1 MKNYFL
7 LLFVGITF
15 LNCSNNDDNSQE
27 LQLIGTWN
35 WVESSGGIDGRTETP
50 TSTGNSMKIEIS
62 SNSVKRYLNGNLES
76 ELTYSTEFEEYN
88 GEQWLKII
96 YENEWEQHVDLN
108 TDYLILYDRCS
119 DCFQYEYV
127 RE

>member
-7 LLFVGITF
+7 LLFIGVTF
-15 LNCSNNDDNSQE
+15 LNCSNDDDNTQQSQ
-27 LQLIGTWN
+27 LAGTWY

-50 TSTGNSMKIEIS
+50 NSTGNSMKIEITN
-62 SNSVKRYLNGNLES
+62 NSIKRYLNENLES
-76 ELTYSTEFEEYN
+76 ELNYSTEFEEYN
-88 GEQWLKII
+88 GEQWLKVT
-96 YENEWEQHVDLN
+96 YENGQEQHAGLN
-108 TDYLILYDRCS
+108 VDYLILYERCS